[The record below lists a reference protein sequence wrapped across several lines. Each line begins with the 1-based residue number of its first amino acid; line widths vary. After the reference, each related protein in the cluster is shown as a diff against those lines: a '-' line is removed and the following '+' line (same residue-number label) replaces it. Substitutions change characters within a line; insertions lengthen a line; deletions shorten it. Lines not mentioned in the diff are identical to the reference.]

1 MTQVVRCCSVMT
13 MLFGDAT
20 TSSAA
25 VVASANDDDD
35 NNDDALSPDN
45 TTLLSLDET
54 EKTPLSSMPASVIPV
69 ELSLGRLVRLSDCL
83 SSEEGAGKL
92 HGGHTVDEG
101 IFASDGDKSLSVT
114 FLAAAAVSTEPLSSS
129 LTASW
134 SENVADIAS
143 NCPLT
148 SLGGT
153 KPGEA

>member
-1 MTQVVRCCSVMT
+1 MTQVVRCSSVMT

-20 TSSAA
+20 TFSAV
-25 VVASANDDDD
+25 VVASASDDDD
-35 NNDDALSPDN
+35 NNDDALSPNN

-54 EKTPLSSMPASVIPV
+54 EKTPLSSMPACVVPV
-69 ELSLGRLVRLSDCL
+69 ELSLGRLVRSSDCL

-92 HGGHTVDEG
+92 HGGHTLHEG
-101 IFASDGDKSLSVT
+101 IFASDADKSLSVT
-114 FLAAAAVSTEPLSSS
+114 FLATDAVSTEPLSSS

>member
-1 MTQVVRCCSVMT
+1 MTWVVHCCSVMT

-45 TTLLSLDET
+45 TTLLSPDET

-69 ELSLGRLVRLSDCL
+69 ELSLGRLVRSSDCL

-92 HGGHTVDEG
+92 HGGHTLDEG
-101 IFASDGDKSLSVT
+101 IFGSDGDKSLCVT
-114 FLAAAAVSTEPLSSS
+114 FLAAAAVSTEPLSS

>member
-1 MTQVVRCCSVMT
+1 

-35 NNDDALSPDN
+35 NNDDVLSPDN

-54 EKTPLSSMPASVIPV
+54 EKTPLSSMPAAVILV
-69 ELSLGRLVRLSDCL
+69 ELSLGRLVRSSDCL
-83 SSEEGAGKL
+83 SSEEGASKL
-92 HGGHTVDEG
+92 HGGHTLDKG
-101 IFASDGDKSLSVT
+101 ICAADGDKSLSVT
-114 FLAAAAVSTEPLSSS
+114 FLAAAAVSTVPLSSS
-129 LTASW
+129 LTASGW